1 MEVAQRLGLS
11 KERVYKTLVL
21 VGKSGQYYVAVI
33 PVAEELDLK
42 KAARCI
48 HEKSC
53 ELLHLK
59 DLTKVTG
66 YVRGGCTALG
76 MKKQFP
82 TVIDASAEPLDY
94 IYVSGGK
101 LGIQICLAPKDLQ
114 KVSRAEFEDIVFH
127 KE

>member
-1 MEVAQRLGLS
+1 MADRLGLPR
-11 KERVYKTLVL
+11 ERVYKTLVL

-42 KAARCI
+42 KTARCI

-82 TVIDASAEPLDY
+82 TVIDASAETMDY

-101 LGIQICLAPKDLQ
+101 LGMQICLDPKDLQ
-114 KVSRAEFEDIVFH
+114 KVSRAEFKDIVFCNH
-127 KE
+127 